1 MGRGFARELDVG
13 ATRSPGDEAMES
25 NRQADGEESPELRPA
40 ASYVGRHAL
49 RDQDALWAEFLAMAL
64 TVVESLAKSVEV
76 LCERRL
82 DAVPEV
88 KNLERDSD
96 QAEVRIEQECLRI
109 FALFEPVASD
119 LRRMA
124 TILKI
129 NRDWERIADLAV
141 RVAQRAR
148 KLARTADS
156 VAVPEQ
162 LKSMARD
169 VLDQVHSSYEALA
182 ARDAIRARAVIDGDR
197 VINKRYNQLRREL
210 RESLR
215 RQAEL
220 LDEWLRLMSIARNL
234 ERIGDHA
241 VGIAQTIVYMEEG
254 IIIRHKSIFKPP
266 NE

>member
-1 MGRGFARELDVG
+1 
-13 ATRSPGDEAMES
+13 MES
-25 NRQADGEESPELRPA
+25 SRRAEGEKSPDPPA
-40 ASYVGRHAL
+40 NASYPGRHAL
-49 RDQDALWAEFLAMAL
+49 RDQDALWAEFLALAL
-64 TVVESLAKSVEV
+64 TAVESLAKSVDV
-76 LCERRL
+76 LCDQRL

-96 QAEVRIEQECLRI
+96 LAEVRIEQECLRI

-141 RVAQRAR
+141 RIAQRAR
-148 KLARTADS
+148 KLARTPDS
-156 VAVPEQ
+156 VPVPEG
-162 LKSMARD
+162 LKSLARG

-182 ARDAIRARAVIDGDR
+182 ARDAIRARAVIQSDR
-197 VINKRYNQLRREL
+197 AINKRYSQLRREL
-210 RESLR
+210 KESLR
-215 RQAEL
+215 QRAER
-220 LDEWLRLMSIARNL
+220 LDDWLRLMSIARNL

-254 IIIRHKSIFKPP
+254 IIIRHKSKS
-266 NE
+266 

>member
-1 MGRGFARELDVG
+1 
-13 ATRSPGDEAMES
+13 MES
-25 NRQADGEESPELRPA
+25 NQQLEGEESPDPHTT
-40 ASYVGRHAL
+40 ASYHRRHAL

-64 TVVESLAKSVEV
+64 TVVESLGKSIEV

-82 DAVPEV
+82 DAVADV

-96 QAEVRIEQECLRI
+96 LAEVRIEKECLRI

-141 RVAQRAR
+141 RIAQRAR
-148 KLARTADS
+148 KLARTSDS
-156 VAVPEQ
+156 VPIPEP
-162 LKSMARD
+162 LKAMARD

-182 ARDAIRARAVIDGDR
+182 ARDAIRARAVVDRDR
-197 VINKRYNQLRREL
+197 VINKRYTQLRRDL
-210 RESLR
+210 KESLR
-215 RQAEL
+215 RQADR

-241 VGIAQTIVYMEEG
+241 VGIAQTLVYMEEG
-254 IIIRHKSIFKPP
+254 IIIRHKNTFKTSD
-266 NE
+266 E

>member
-1 MGRGFARELDVG
+1 
-13 ATRSPGDEAMES
+13 MES
-25 NRQADGEESPELRPA
+25 NREVEEDESPGSGPA
-40 ASYVGRHAL
+40 ASYAGRHAL

-76 LCERRL
+76 LCEQRL
-82 DAVPEV
+82 DAVSEV
-88 KNLERDSD
+88 KNMERDSD
-96 QAEVRIEQECLRI
+96 QAEVRIEQQCLRI

-141 RVAQRAR
+141 RIAERAR
-148 KLARTADS
+148 KLARIPDG
-156 VAVPEQ
+156 VPVPDR

-169 VLDQVHSSYEALA
+169 ALDQVHSSYEALA
-182 ARDAIRARAVIDGDR
+182 TRDAIRARAVIDGDR
-197 VINKRYNQLRREL
+197 VINKHYQQLRREL
-210 RESLR
+210 KESLR
-215 RQAEL
+215 RQADR

-241 VGIAQTIVYMEEG
+241 VGIAQTIVFMEEG
-254 IIIRHKSIFKPP
+254 IIIRHKNRLKMPD
-266 NE
+266 E

>member
-1 MGRGFARELDVG
+1 
-13 ATRSPGDEAMES
+13 
-25 NRQADGEESPELRPA
+25 
-40 ASYVGRHAL
+40 
-49 RDQDALWAEFLAMAL
+49 MAL
-64 TVVESLAKSVEV
+64 TVVDSLAKSIEV
-76 LCERRL
+76 LCDRRL

-96 QAEVRIEQECLRI
+96 LAEVRIEQECLRI

-141 RVAQRAR
+141 RVAQRAG
-148 KLARTADS
+148 KLARTPDG
-156 VAVPEQ
+156 VPVPEQ
-162 LKSMARD
+162 LKAMARD
-169 VLDQVHSSYEALA
+169 SLAQVHSTYEALA

-197 VINKRYNQLRREL
+197 TINKHYQHLRREL
-210 RESLR
+210 KESLR
-215 RQAEL
+215 RRADR
-220 LDEWLRLMSIARNL
+220 LDEWLRLLSIARNL

-254 IIIRHKSIFKPP
+254 IIIRHKNVLKTPD
-266 NE
+266 E

>member
-1 MGRGFARELDVG
+1 
-13 ATRSPGDEAMES
+13 MES
-25 NRQADGEESPELRPA
+25 NRQVEGEESPEPRSV
-40 ASYVGRHAL
+40 ASHLGRHAL

-64 TVVESLAKSVEV
+64 AVVESLAKSIEV

-96 QAEVRIEQECLRI
+96 LAEVRIEQECLRI

-141 RVAQRAR
+141 RIAQRAR
-148 KLARTADS
+148 KLARTPDS
-156 VAVPEQ
+156 VPIPEQ
-162 LKSMARD
+162 LKAMARD
-169 VLDQVHSSYEALA
+169 ALVQVHASYDALA

-197 VINKRYNQLRREL
+197 VINKHYQQLRREL
-210 RESLR
+210 KESLR
-215 RQAEL
+215 RHADRLE
-220 LDEWLRLMSIARNL
+220 EWLRLMSIARNL
-234 ERIGDHA
+234 ERIGDHP

-254 IIIRHKSIFKPP
+254 IIIRHKNKPKASD
-266 NE
+266 E

>member
-1 MGRGFARELDVG
+1 
-13 ATRSPGDEAMES
+13 MES
-25 NRQADGEESPELRPA
+25 DRPVEGEESPEPRLA
-40 ASYVGRHAL
+40 ASYSGRHAL
-49 RDQDALWAEFLAMAL
+49 RDQEALWAEFLAMAL
-64 TVVESLAKSVEV
+64 TVVESVGKSVEV
-76 LCERRL
+76 LCEQRL
-82 DAVPEV
+82 DAVADV
-88 KNLERDSD
+88 KNLERTSD
-96 QAEVRIEQECLRI
+96 QAEVRIEKECLRI

-156 VAVPEQ
+156 VPVPEP
-162 LKSMARD
+162 LKAMARD

-182 ARDAIRARAVIDGDR
+182 ARDAIHARAVIDGDR
-197 VINKRYNQLRREL
+197 VINKRYNHLRSEL
-210 RESLR
+210 KESLR
-215 RQAEL
+215 RQAER

-254 IIIRHKSIFKPP
+254 IIIRHKKPFKTPD
-266 NE
+266 E

>member
-1 MGRGFARELDVG
+1 
-13 ATRSPGDEAMES
+13 MES
-25 NRQADGEESPELRPA
+25 NRQVEGEESSEGRFPPPY
-40 ASYVGRHAL
+40 SGRHAL
-49 RDQDALWAEFLAMAL
+49 RDQDALWTEFLAMAL
-64 TVVESLAKSVEV
+64 TVVESLGKSVEV

-82 DAVPEV
+82 DAVADV

-96 QAEVRIEQECLRI
+96 QAEVRIEKECLRI

-141 RVAQRAR
+141 RIAQRAR
-148 KLARTADS
+148 KLARTPN
-156 VAVPEQ
+156 AVPIPEP
-162 LKSMARD
+162 LKALARD
-169 VLDQVHSSYEALA
+169 VFDGVHSSYEALA
-182 ARDAIRARAVIDGDR
+182 AHDAIRARTVIDGDR

-210 RESLR
+210 KESLR
-215 RQAEL
+215 RQADR
-220 LDEWLRLMSIARNL
+220 LDDWLRLMSIARNF

-254 IIIRHKSIFKPP
+254 VIIRHKNSF
-266 NE
+266 NAFEE

>member
-1 MGRGFARELDVG
+1 V
-13 ATRSPGDEAMES
+13 ES
-25 NRQADGEESPELRPA
+25 NRSVEGDESPEPNA
-40 ASYVGRHAL
+40 AAAYPVRHAL

-64 TVVESLAKSVEV
+64 SVVESLAKSVDV
-76 LCERRL
+76 LCEQRF
-82 DAVPEV
+82 DAVADV
-88 KNLERDSD
+88 KELERDSD

-141 RVAQRAR
+141 RIAQRAR
-148 KLARTADS
+148 KLARTPDG
-156 VAVPEQ
+156 VPVPEP
-162 LKSMARD
+162 LKTMARV

-182 ARDAIRARAVIDGDR
+182 ARDAIRARSVIEGDR
-197 VINKRYNQLRREL
+197 LINKRYDQLRRDL
-210 RESLR
+210 KESLR
-215 RQAEL
+215 RQAER

-254 IIIRHKSIFKPP
+254 IIIRHKNTFKGPD
-266 NE
+266 E